1 MTYFIMETPG
11 VLSEVRD
18 DLIEMNIPKI
28 SVPYM
33 RDSYQLRRVYTIEC
47 YGFPEAC
54 ESESHSVES
63 DSL

>member
-1 MTYFIMETPG
+1 MRLG
-11 VLSEVRD
+11 A

-33 RDSYQLRRVYTIEC
+33 RDSYPTCIGDYTIEC
-47 YGFPEAC
+47 YGFPEVY